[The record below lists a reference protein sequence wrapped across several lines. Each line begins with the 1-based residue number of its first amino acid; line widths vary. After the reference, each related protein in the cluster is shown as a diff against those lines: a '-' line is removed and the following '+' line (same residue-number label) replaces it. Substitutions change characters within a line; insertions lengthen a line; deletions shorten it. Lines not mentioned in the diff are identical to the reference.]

1 MNHTGDKIMGFY
13 TSGIISVDKQLMIH
27 GKLQRTQLM
36 EKHISMLG
44 KRRLDEPQPPGA
56 RLTEMAG
63 VATPADDNVSTSL

>member
-1 MNHTGDKIMGFY
+1 MGFY

-44 KRRLDEPQPPGA
+44 KGGWMSP
-56 RLTEMAG
+56 
-63 VATPADDNVSTSL
+63 SLRAPDLPRWLE